1 MVYLRNHGGWYHYVT
16 NKLTQFTLDSLRK
29 EIKDKTGVNQST
41 EKSYLKMER
50 KKKQGGKILRNKIE
64 RRTLGERELKRGG
77 WKNRKYFKE
86 QNSTNQNAA

>member
-1 MVYLRNHGGWYHYVT
+1 
-16 NKLTQFTLDSLRK
+16 
-29 EIKDKTGVNQST
+29 
-41 EKSYLKMER
+41 MER

-86 QNSTNQNAA
+86 QNSTKQNAA